1 MPMLTCTNWST
12 VTKHAPPPLNMYLY
26 FIISGS
32 TDALIDNID
41 EYNRSFTPTL
51 SSLTDS
57 VVTSYS
63 DSFDANTSDSDMLT
77 ATPLHDNQD
86 QLTVPTQYVDQ
97 ITVIPQRP
105 DHELTTVITADY
117 QTETTDTVKD
127 STSTTSSILPENV
140 TSPLLTPATDE
151 GLSTDL
157 QNSTSNPPPYITREE
172 QEDDSTTTDVIS
184 QISDHTHTSTLSISR
199 LTTTQDMMSHIS
211 DISRVNTV
219 VQAYNTMSTVQ
230 VNSDTVTANNGSD
243 TTDHMT
249 EATASVNTLQD
260 YHTEHG
266 NSEGETTTIQ
276 NLDGTSIDLNRNNSL
291 SVVSSSKMTTES
303 GMDMTQHDNLSKNTS
318 QHTAP
323 PDAVP
328 ITSEFSTYA
337 RIVSHVTTSA
347 MFNSITDDNDVTI
360 YPVRMTSDPEKGG
373 AITEEGGA
381 SSVMVI
387 CKLLAR

>member
-1 MPMLTCTNWST
+1 M
-12 VTKHAPPPLNMYLY
+12 HPLNMYLY

-51 SSLTDS
+51 SSLADS
-57 VVTSYS
+57 VVTSYP

-86 QLTVPTQYVDQ
+86 QLTVPTQYVDNV
-97 ITVIPQRP
+97 TVIPQRP

-117 QTETTDTVKD
+117 QTDTTDTVKD

-157 QNSTSNPPPYITREE
+157 QNSTSNPLISITREE

-184 QISDHTHTSTLSISR
+184 QISEYTHTSTLSTSR

-211 DISRVNTV
+211 DIPIVNTGI
-219 VQAYNTMSTVQ
+219 QSYNTVSTLQ
-230 VNSDTVTANNGSD
+230 VVSDTVTANNGSD

-249 EATASVNTLQD
+249 EGTASVDTLQD
-260 YHTEHG
+260 YHTKHG
-266 NSEGETTTIQ
+266 NYAGETTTIN
-276 NLDGTSIDLNRNNSL
+276 NLDGTSIDLRRNNSL
-291 SVVSSSKMTTES
+291 SVVSSSNVTTES
-303 GMDMTQHDNLSKNTS
+303 WMDMTQKDVLSKNTS
-318 QHTAP
+318 RHTAP

-337 RIVSHVTTSA
+337 RIDSHVTTSA
-347 MFNSITDDNDVTI
+347 MLNSITDDNDVTTD
-360 YPVRMTSDPEKGG
+360 PVLTSDPEKGG
-373 AITEEGGA
+373 AITKEGGA

>member
-1 MPMLTCTNWST
+1 MHKLVYCNYTCT
-12 VTKHAPPPLNMYLY
+12 PLNMDLY

-51 SSLTDS
+51 SSLADS
-57 VVTSYS
+57 VVTSYP

-97 ITVIPQRP
+97 VTVIPQRP
-105 DHELTTVITADY
+105 DHELTVITADY
-117 QTETTDTVKD
+117 QTYTTDTVND
-127 STSTTSSILPENV
+127 TTSIPPENV
-140 TSPLLTPATDE
+140 TSLLLTPATAE

-157 QNSTSNPPPYITREE
+157 QNSTSTPPLYITREE
-172 QEDDSTTTDVIS
+172 QEADSTKTDVIS
-184 QISDHTHTSTLSISR
+184 QISKYTHTSTLSTSR
-199 LTTTQDMMSHIS
+199 PTTTQDMMSHIS
-211 DISRVNTV
+211 DISRVNTGI
-219 VQAYNTMSTVQ
+219 QSYNTMSTLQ

-249 EATASVNTLQD
+249 EATASVDTLQD
-260 YHTEHG
+260 YHTKHG
-266 NSEGETTTIQ
+266 NYAGKTTTIQ

-291 SVVSSSKMTTES
+291 SVVSSSNVTTES
-303 GMDMTQHDNLSKNTS
+303 GTDMMTQQDNLSKNTS

-323 PDAVP
+323 PDTVP

-347 MFNSITDDNDVTI
+347 IFNSITDDNDVTTD
-360 YPVRMTSDPEKGG
+360 PVLTSDPEKGG
-373 AITEEGGA
+373 AINEEGGA
-381 SSVMVI
+381 SNVMVI